1 MLKLIFVV
9 KNEST
14 RTNRAY
20 LENNNTPLIPAGSTG
35 KADSPH
41 LFNKARVILLE
52 SVQKI
57 MPEVVFAENTPF
69 LIIITFCAC
78 LYSVGNCPGM

>member
-35 KADSPH
+35 KVDSPH